1 MLNLVIFGA
10 PGSGKGTQSELIAKK
25 YNLVHLSTG
34 DLLRKEIA
42 EQTELGKL
50 AKGIIDQGKLVS
62 DDVIINLLE
71 SNIATYPNANGFIF
85 DGFPR
90 TVVQAEELDSMLKK
104 RNIRVSVMVNIDVDS
119 DELVKRLLLRGQIS
133 GRTDDNMETIK
144 KRIQTYEDQTIPVI
158 QFYHKQGKHVKIQGI
173 GTIDEIFE
181 RVSTAIDAVK

>member
-71 SNIATYPNANGFIF
+71 SNIAKYPNANGFIF

-90 TVVQAEELDSMLKK
+90 TVVQA
-104 RNIRVSVMVNIDVDS
+104 
-119 DELVKRLLLRGQIS
+119 
-133 GRTDDNMETIK
+133 
-144 KRIQTYEDQTIPVI
+144 
-158 QFYHKQGKHVKIQGI
+158 
-173 GTIDEIFE
+173 
-181 RVSTAIDAVK
+181 